1 METFLL
7 LTALLKGVRQMQ
19 GVSKNNNH
27 NSNTSSSRRWTPED
41 KTRIVMESLTT
52 NITVAEL
59 CRKYNLNP
67 NVFYNWPNVFY
78 NWKQKF
84 IEGGKVALSGSS
96 IDNINKD
103 LETENERLKRI
114 IGEQTIAID
123 TFKKTLETGRKG

>member
-7 LTALLKGVRQMQ
+7 LTALLKEVRQMQ

-27 NSNTSSSRRWTPED
+27 NSNTKISRRWTPED

-67 NVFYNWPNVFY
+67 NVFYNW
-78 NWKQKF
+78 KQKF

-96 IDNINKD
+96 KDNINKD

-123 TFKKTLETGRKG
+123 AFKKTLETGGGRKG

>member
-7 LTALLKGVRQMQ
+7 LIVLIEKEVIQMQ
-19 GVSKNNNH
+19 GVSKENN
-27 NSNTSSSRRWTPED
+27 NSNTRRWTPED

-67 NVFYNWPNVFY
+67 NVFYNW
-78 NWKQKF
+78 KQKF
-84 IEGGKVALSGSS
+84 IEGGKIALSSGSS
-96 IDNINKD
+96 KDNINKD

-123 TFKKTLETGRKG
+123 AFKKTFETGRIG

>member
-1 METFLL
+1 
-7 LTALLKGVRQMQ
+7 MQ

-27 NSNTSSSRRWTPED
+27 NSNTKSSRRWTPED

-67 NVFYNWPNVFY
+67 NVFYNW
-78 NWKQKF
+78 KQKF
-84 IEGGKVALSGSS
+84 IEGGKVALSSGSS
-96 IDNINKD
+96 KDNINKD

-123 TFKKTLETGRKG
+123 AFKKTLETGGGRKG

>member
-1 METFLL
+1 MGTFLL
-7 LTALLKGVRQMQ
+7 LIALSEYEVRQMQ
-19 GVSKNNNH
+19 GVSTNNNH
-27 NSNTSSSRRWTPED
+27 NSNTKSKRWTSED

-67 NVFYNWPNVFY
+67 NVFYNW
-78 NWKQKF
+78 KQKF
-84 IEGGKVALSGSS
+84 IEGGKSALSGSS
-96 IDNINKD
+96 KDNINKN

-123 TFKKTLETGRKG
+123 AFKKTLETGRKG

>member
-19 GVSKNNNH
+19 GVSKNNNN
-27 NSNTSSSRRWTPED
+27 NSNTKISRRWIPED
-41 KTRIVMESLTT
+41 NTRIVMESLTT

-67 NVFYNWPNVFY
+67 NVFYNW
-78 NWKQKF
+78 KQKF

-96 IDNINKD
+96 KDNINKD

-123 TFKKTLETGRKG
+123 AFKKTLETGGGRKG

>member
-7 LTALLKGVRQMQ
+7 LIGLIEKEVRQMQ
-19 GVSKNNNH
+19 GVSKENNN
-27 NSNTSSSRRWTPED
+27 NTTSRRWTPED

-67 NVFYNWPNVFY
+67 NVFYNW
-78 NWKQKF
+78 KQKF
-84 IEGGKVALSGSS
+84 IEGGRMALSGSS
-96 IDNINKD
+96 KDNMTNKKNK
-103 LETENERLKRI
+103 EVEIERLKKI

-123 TFKKTLETGRKG
+123 AFKKTLETGRKG

>member
-7 LTALLKGVRQMQ
+7 LTVLIEKEVRQKQ
-19 GVSKNNNH
+19 GGSKENNN
-27 NSNTSSSRRWTPED
+27 NNTSSRRWTPED

-67 NVFYNWPNVFY
+67 NVLY

-84 IEGGKVALSGSS
+84 IEGGRMALSGSTK
-96 IDNINKD
+96 DNINKD

-114 IGEQTIAID
+114 IGEQTIAMD
-123 TFKKTLETGRKG
+123 AFKKTLETGRKG

>member
-7 LTALLKGVRQMQ
+7 LIVLIEEVRQMQ
-19 GVSKNNNH
+19 GGSKENN
-27 NSNTSSSRRWTPED
+27 TRRWTPED

-67 NVFYNWPNVFY
+67 NVFYNW
-78 NWKQKF
+78 KQKF
-84 IEGGKVALSGSS
+84 IEGGRMALSGSTKG
-96 IDNINKD
+96 NINKD

-123 TFKKTLETGRKG
+123 AFKKTFETGGRRKS

>member
-7 LTALLKGVRQMQ
+7 LIVLIEEVRQMQ

-27 NSNTSSSRRWTPED
+27 NSNTKSRRWTPED

-52 NITVAEL
+52 NITGAEL
-59 CRKYNLNP
+59 CRKYNIN
-67 NVFYNWPNVFY
+67 PNVFY

-84 IEGGKVALSGSS
+84 IEGGRMALSGSS
-96 IDNINKD
+96 KDSINKD

-123 TFKKTLETGRKG
+123 AFKKTLETGRKG

>member
-7 LTALLKGVRQMQ
+7 LIVLIEEVRQMQ
-19 GVSKNNNH
+19 GVSKENNN
-27 NSNTSSSRRWTPED
+27 NSSSSRRWTPED

-67 NVFYNWPNVFY
+67 NVFYNW
-78 NWKQKF
+78 KQKF
-84 IEGGKVALSGSS
+84 IEGGRMALSGSS
-96 IDNINKD
+96 KGNINKN
-103 LETENERLKRI
+103 LETENERLKKI

-123 TFKKTLETGRKG
+123 AFKKTLETGRKG

>member
-7 LTALLKGVRQMQ
+7 LIVLIEEVRQMQ
-19 GVSKNNNH
+19 GGSKENNN
-27 NSNTSSSRRWTPED
+27 SSSRRWTPED

-67 NVFYNWPNVFY
+67 NVFYNW
-78 NWKQKF
+78 KQKF
-84 IEGGKVALSGSS
+84 IEGGRMALSGSTKG
-96 IDNINKD
+96 NINKD
-103 LETENERLKRI
+103 LETENERLKKI

-123 TFKKTLETGRKG
+123 AFKKTLEAGMRKG

>member
-1 METFLL
+1 
-7 LTALLKGVRQMQ
+7 MQ

-27 NSNTSSSRRWTPED
+27 SNTSSRRWTPQD

-67 NVFYNWPNVFY
+67 NVFYNW
-78 NWKQKF
+78 KQKF
-84 IEGGKVALSGSS
+84 IEGGKSALSSGSS
-96 IDNINKD
+96 KDNINKD

-123 TFKKTLETGRKG
+123 AFKKTLETGRKG

>member
-7 LTALLKGVRQMQ
+7 LTVVIEKEVRQMQ
-19 GVSKNNNH
+19 GVSSNENN
-27 NSNTSSSRRWTPED
+27 NSNTSSSSSRRWTPED

-67 NVFYNWPNVFY
+67 NVYY

-84 IEGGKVALSGSS
+84 IEAGKMGLSGSGKG
-96 IDNINKD
+96 NINKN
-103 LETENERLKRI
+103 LETENERLKKI

-123 TFKKTLETGRKG
+123 AFKKTLETGRKG

>member
-7 LTALLKGVRQMQ
+7 LATLLEEVRQMQ

-27 NSNTSSSRRWTPED
+27 NSNTKSRRWTPED

-52 NITVAEL
+52 NIIVAEL

-67 NVFYNWPNVFY
+67 NVFYNW
-78 NWKQKF
+78 KQKF
-84 IEGGKVALSGSS
+84 IEGGKRALSGSS
-96 IDNINKD
+96 KDNINKD

-123 TFKKTLETGRKG
+123 AFKKTLETGRKG

>member
-1 METFLL
+1 
-7 LTALLKGVRQMQ
+7 MQ
-19 GVSKNNNH
+19 GVSKNKNN
-27 NSNTSSSRRWTPED
+27 NTGRRWTPED

-67 NVFYNWPNVFY
+67 NVFYNW
-78 NWKQKF
+78 KQKF
-84 IEGGKVALSGSS
+84 IEGGKIALSGSS
-96 IDNINKD
+96 KDNINKD

-123 TFKKTLETGRKG
+123 AFKKTLETGRKG

>member
-7 LTALLKGVRQMQ
+7 LIVLIEEVKQMQ
-19 GVSKNNNH
+19 GVSKENNN
-27 NSNTSSSRRWTPED
+27 NNTGSSRRWTPED

-67 NVFYNWPNVFY
+67 NVLY

-84 IEGGKVALSGSS
+84 IEGGRMALSGSTKG
-96 IDNINKD
+96 NINKD

-114 IGEQTIAID
+114 IREHTIAID
-123 TFKKTLETGRKG
+123 AFKKTLETGRKG